1 MNYEKETN
9 KITDLVYLF
18 TYTSFRINLFSGG
31 EMKLEYIRIT
41 IGFLKLIIELCWIGL
56 IIYLVMEFKPLAMEF
71 IEIINKPDIV
81 ATPDP
86 YAQSREHRSK
96 K

>member
-1 MNYEKETN
+1 LTRLELTLNYF
-9 KITDLVYLF
+9 KIAL
-18 TYTSFRINLFSGG
+18 
-31 EMKLEYIRIT
+31 
-41 IGFLKLIIELCWIGL
+41 ELCWIGL
-56 IIYLVMEFKPLAMEF
+56 IIYLAMEFKPIAIEF

-96 K
+96 